1 MNVYDFDGTI
11 YNGDSSIDFY
21 LFCLRANPL
30 LIRFLPHQ
38 MKGFLM
44 YALNRID
51 KTQFKEHFFCFLNGV
66 DTYAQVSAFWKMK
79 ESRIMGWYLAQ
90 QDEEDVI
97 ISASPRFLLQPI
109 CERLGKQNLIASE
122 VDKNTGKFLGP
133 NCFGDEKVHRFQELF
148 GKAQIDNFYS
158 DSKADLPMARLARH
172 AFFVEGN
179 KVRDWEAMK

>member
-11 YNGDSSIDFY
+11 YNGDSSVDFY

-38 MKGFLM
+38 LKGFLL
-44 YALNRID
+44 YALKRID

-66 DTYAQVSAFWKMK
+66 DASTQVRAFWKQK
-79 ESRIMGWYLAQ
+79 ESRIMEWYLTQ
-90 QDEEDVI
+90 QDKEDVI

-109 CERLGKQNLIASE
+109 CERLGIHTLIASE
-122 VDKNTGKFLGP
+122 VDKSTGKFIGP
-133 NCFGDEKVHRFQELF
+133 NCRGEEKVLRFQEAF
-148 GKAQIDNFYS
+148 GKTQIENFYS

-172 AFFVEGN
+172 AFLVEGN
-179 KVRDWEAMK
+179 TVHSWDT